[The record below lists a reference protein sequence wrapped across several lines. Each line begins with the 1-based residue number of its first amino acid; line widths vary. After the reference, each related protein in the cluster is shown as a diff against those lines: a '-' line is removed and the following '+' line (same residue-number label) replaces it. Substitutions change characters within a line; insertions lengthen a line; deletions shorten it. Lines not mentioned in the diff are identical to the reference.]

1 MSSPFGFE
9 IHNPGDLDTL
19 RARISAYWALSLPH
33 QCDDWVIALD
43 TDYEKVL
50 SEVKRFRA
58 ELDSAIAVLEES

>member
-1 MSSPFGFE
+1 MSRPFGFE
-9 IHNPGDLDTL
+9 IHNPGDPDTQWA
-19 RARISAYWALSLPH
+19 RAGDYWALCLPH
-33 QCDDWVIALD
+33 QCDDWVIAID

>member
-1 MSSPFGFE
+1 MNKPFGFE
-9 IHNPGDLDTL
+9 VHKPGERGRQWAAGSD
-19 RARISAYWALSLPH
+19 WALCLPH
-33 QCDDWVIALD
+33 QCDDWVIAID